1 MLTRSSRILKKNG
14 QPDKAAVSV
23 VQHRGAQMMKY
34 LRVRARSHSL
44 SIRAR
49 LKNLFPG
56 PFGLFGTQKWQV
68 LCEVETPLT
77 LENGESI
84 KRNLFSA
91 RVGYFDDSLVPA
103 VIETFTMADRDFGR
117 MGKIPGFRQNL
128 RVSRSTNK
136 TTILAKWNAF

>member
-1 MLTRSSRILKKNG
+1 
-14 QPDKAAVSV
+14 
-23 VQHRGAQMMKY
+23 MMEY
-34 LRVRARSHSL
+34 LRVIARSHSP

-77 LENGESI
+77 LENGKSI
-84 KRNLFSA
+84 KRNLLSA
-91 RVGYFDDSLVPA
+91 QVGVTVGYFDDSLVAA
-103 VIETFTMADRDFGR
+103 VIETFTMAVRDFGT

-128 RVSRSTNK
+128 RVSRSTKK